1 MLDLEMK
8 SFSGYY
14 RRHLLQF
21 GKPPSISSSS
31 SAGDTAN
38 LSNDGAIGALAWVV
52 CNFVAYVVED
62 PRLLWEATLDEST
75 PLAKCMCPSDIAF
88 AVLVLEHHMIKW
100 RHLIRFGLETGQLP
114 SKDYT
119 QEAPGLLYDQGI
131 AGPVARK
138 RFDGLVLYF
147 VSNFFARSSPDTAG
161 NMRRL
166 GDMVR
171 GMAKPRSA
179 WIKEKIRRC
188 TADYKAIPIHK
199 NDPIEDVEDDVLH
212 RVFYYM
218 HF

>member
-1 MLDLEMK
+1 MK

-21 GKPPSISSSS
+21 GKPPSLPSSSSS

-62 PRLLWEATLDEST
+62 PKLFWEATLDESSQ
-75 PLAKCMCPSDIAF
+75 LAKCMRPSDVAF

-100 RHLIRFGLETGQLP
+100 RHLIRYGLETGQLP
-114 SKDYT
+114 SKEYT
-119 QEAPGLLYDQGI
+119 KEAPGLLYDQGI
-131 AGPVARK
+131 AGPVAKK

-147 VSNFFARSSPDTAG
+147 VSNFFARSSTDTAG

-171 GMAKPRSA
+171 GIAKPRSA
-179 WIKEKIRRC
+179 WIKQKIRRC
-188 TADYKAIPIHK
+188 SADNKAVPVYS
-199 NDPIEDVEDDVLH
+199 NDLIGDVEDDVLH